1 MVQFSRLRLQGF
13 KSFVDKTELEIAP
26 GLNGI
31 VGPNG
36 CGKSNLVE
44 ALRWAM
50 GESSAKRMRGD
61 GMEDV
66 IFNGTTKRASRN
78 IAEVSLLLD
87 NSDRKAPAQYNGQD
101 EIEIVRKIER
111 DKGSQY
117 RINGKMMRARDVHM
131 FFADSVSGAN
141 SPALVSQGRVTE
153 IIKAKPM
160 ERRLILEDSA
170 GISGLFVRRHEAE
183 LKLKAADNN
192 LLRIEDLLAGM
203 ETRLN
208 SLKRQAKQASRYRN
222 INAQV
227 RQLEIAIAYVEYQTI
242 LNRIKDTKAQFE
254 AAESIVAEKLGVV
267 TQLTKTQNT
276 QSLDL
281 PELRRKEAEAA
292 AALQTGKIALQR
304 IEDEAARQ
312 AEMLREAEANLER
325 VTADRAH
332 EESNLKDTDEAL
344 ARLELELENIV
355 RQQDGSQ
362 DILDK
367 KKVAY
372 ELLESEVSVLDEWYN
387 AQMQAVADANA
398 RRGSLEQQIAQNN
411 KRLETLQARK
421 AQLETD
427 KTAMM
432 AQQSSAGDSK
442 APALQAD
449 IDSVRQTIADLEKQK
464 SNYEKDMAS
473 YKEKLETAVP
483 EKRAAQDRLS
493 ALQVEIEM
501 LEQFFDKQESGDYA
515 AVLDDITPDSGFE
528 KALSRALG
536 DSLMASLDESAPVSW
551 RARKASGDFPA
562 LPDGCK
568 AMVDHVKAPSVL
580 KAALSQIG
588 YVADAAKGAVLSE
601 KLKVGQSLV
610 SPDGTYWRWDGLSIK
625 AEAADRHAV
634 HMEQKNKLAALKK
647 ELPTLQKKLD
657 TAAAALSSLEE
668 SNEIARV
675 QLQSIAG
682 DLRVAENL
690 LHSKQV
696 ELVQAQE
703 QRSRFEE
710 KARNADENIRLV
722 EEDIKTLAEV
732 LKWDQDRLNALTDG
746 SHEEQEKA
754 LETLRSEL
762 SEKRDSYNEALRV
775 YERFVQEQNSLKA
788 RERAIA
794 DERVSLKNRNIR
806 SRERLKEL
814 SERGGTLSERLGE
827 LKIAPADDGAAREKL
842 LVKIAELER
851 VRDAAAEALSVC
863 EKEVYETNRALKEAE
878 AALGDMR
885 EKRAAAQATLAGIQE
900 SLGVLTTSVT
910 ENFSMEPREL
920 KSHLTIDMPE
930 NFGSAYLAE
939 LKSNKDQQVQER
951 ERMGAVNLRA
961 EEELA
966 ELDKEVSGL
975 FGDRDELI
983 QAISELRGGIATIN
997 KEARERLMKAF
1008 DLVNCHF
1015 QQLFTQLFVGGAAH
1029 LALVGS
1035 DDPLE
1040 AGLEIFAQP
1049 PGKALQSLSL
1059 LSGGEQTMASIALI
1073 FAMFLTNPSPICVM
1087 DEIDAPLDDSNVDRV
1102 CNLLESI
1109 AARGET
1115 RFLVVTHHRL
1125 TMARMDRLYGVTMAE
1140 RGVSQLVSV
1149 DLQQSFDFL
1158 EAA

>member
-1 MVQFSRLRLQGF
+1 MVQFARLRLQGF
-13 KSFVDKTELEIAP
+13 KSFVEKTELEIAP

-61 GMEDV
+61 GMDDV
-66 IFNGTTKRASRN
+66 IFNGTSQRASRN
-78 IAEVSLLLD
+78 IAEVSLLLE
-87 NSDRKAPAQYNGQD
+87 NKDRKAPAQYNGQD

-111 DKGSQY
+111 DKGSHY
-117 RINGKMMRARDVHM
+117 RINGKTVRARDVHM

-183 LKLKAADNN
+183 LKLKAADAN
-192 LLRIEDLLAGM
+192 LLRIEDLLSGM
-203 ETRLN
+203 EVRLN
-208 SLKRQAKQASRYRN
+208 SLRRQAKQAARYRN
-222 INAQV
+222 INAQI

-254 AAESIVAEKLGVV
+254 AAESAVAEKLGVV

-276 QSLDL
+276 QSEDL

-292 AALQTGKIALQR
+292 AALQAARLALQR

-325 VTADRAH
+325 VSADQSH

-344 ARLELELENIV
+344 ARLEQELENIV

-362 DILDK
+362 GLIEK
-367 KKVAY
+367 KKAAY
-372 ELLESEVSVLDEWYN
+372 EALEAEVSALDDRYN
-387 AQMQAVADANA
+387 AQMQAVADVNA
-398 RRGSLEQQIAQNN
+398 RRGSLEQQIAQNS
-411 KRLETLQARK
+411 KRLETLFSRK
-421 AQLETD
+421 EQLEQD
-427 KTAMM
+427 RAAMLT
-432 AQQSSAGDSK
+432 QSSQGDDK
-442 APALQAD
+442 APALLAD
-449 IDSVRQTIADLEKQK
+449 IEAAKKTIATLEAQK
-464 SNYEKDMAS
+464 VQLEADTAS
-473 YKEKLETAVP
+473 YREKLEAAVP
-483 EKRAAQDRLS
+483 AKREAQDKLS
-493 ALQVEIEM
+493 ALQVEVEM
-501 LEQFFDKQESGDYA
+501 LEQFFDKQESGDFA
-515 AVLDDITPDSGFE
+515 AVLDDIAPESGFE

-536 DSLMASLDESAPVSW
+536 DSLMASLDEAAPVSW
-551 RARKASGDFPA
+551 RTRTALGDLPA
-562 LPDGCK
+562 LPAGCK
-568 AMVDHVKAPSVL
+568 VMADHVKAPAVL

-588 YVADAAKGAVLSE
+588 YVADAGQGAVLRDS
-601 KLKVGQSLV
+601 LKVGQSLV
-610 SPDGTYWRWDGLSIK
+610 CADGTCWRWDGLCVK

-634 HMEQKNKLAALKK
+634 HMEQKNKLAALRKDLPALEKK
-647 ELPTLQKKLD
+647 REA
-657 TAAAALSSLEE
+657 AAAALDSLEE
-668 SNEIARV
+668 ASEAARMR
-675 QLQSIAG
+675 LQSVG
-682 DLRVAENL
+682 NDLRVAENL
-690 LHSKQV
+690 LHTKQV
-696 ELVQAQE
+696 ELVQVQE

-710 KARNADENIRLV
+710 KTRNADENIRLV
-722 EEDIKTLAEV
+722 NEDIQTLEEV
-732 LKWDQDRLNALTDG
+732 LKWDRDRLANLSDG
-746 SHEEQEKA
+746 SHEEQEKK
-754 LETLRSEL
+754 LESLRGEL

-794 DERVSLKNRNIR
+794 DERVNLKNRNIR

-814 SERGGTLSERLGE
+814 SERQAGLSQRLTE
-827 LKIAPADDGAAREKL
+827 LKDTPADDNATKERL
-842 LVKIAELER
+842 LDKISGLER
-851 VRDAAAEALSVC
+851 ARDAAAELLSVC
-863 EKEVYETNRALKEAE
+863 EKEVYETGRALKEAE
-878 AALGDMR
+878 STLGDMR

-900 SLGVLTTSVT
+900 SLETLTAMVV
-910 ENFSMEPREL
+910 ENFSMEPRAL
-920 KSHLTIDMPE
+920 QTHLTIEIPE
-930 NFGSAYLAE
+930 ALGAEYLAG
-939 LKSNKDQQVQER
+939 LKGQKDQQVQER

-961 EEELA
+961 EEELEA
-966 ELDKEVSGL
+966 LDKEVSGL

-997 KEARERLMKAF
+997 KEARERLIKAF
-1008 DLVNCHF
+1008 DTVNGHF
-1015 QQLFTQLFVGGAAH
+1015 QQLFTQLFVGGNAH